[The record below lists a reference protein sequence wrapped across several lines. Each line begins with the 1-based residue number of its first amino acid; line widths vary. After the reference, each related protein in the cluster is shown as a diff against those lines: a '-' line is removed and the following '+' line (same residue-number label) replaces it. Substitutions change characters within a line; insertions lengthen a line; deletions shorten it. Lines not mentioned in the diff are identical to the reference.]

1 MKKLKC
7 LMFVAAVA
15 CLLVG
20 CRKPVE
26 VSFGKDT
33 QEIEAQ
39 GGSFE
44 VEVKSNGEWTID
56 ATPEWLAVSP
66 MSGTGNATLTLT
78 AQPNNT
84 SGSRSGE
91 VKASTKDNSAI
102 LTVNQGSGTF
112 LTLSPTSID
121 CGGAGGEFNV
131 SVTSNINWAVSQ
143 LPDWA
148 ICTPM
153 DGEGNA
159 TVTLTIAPV
168 VDELSTSREADV
180 VFGNGENHMTLH
192 VTQYPDPQFTISATP
207 DLLEMVCGG
216 ESKPI
221 TVSCDGAWTAS
232 ATADWVT
239 LDKIQG
245 EGDAE
250 IMVTAAE
257 NPNFEPREA
266 WVVLVSSTEMKAI
279 VTVRQEATPDPHFL
293 EVSPQSFSFGKE
305 GGEQTL
311 TIACDTEWKI
321 EMGVDW
327 LSLSETMGTGN
338 ATLTLT
344 AAPNNISEPRDVV
357 FAVDSEGLSCRIEVT
372 QEAGD
377 EPVWASFAM
386 DTLFVA
392 YAGGTT
398 AVELTSNTLWSLQ
411 ASSWV
416 SNLPN
421 YPTQGD
427 AMIYPIFDN
436 NSSETPR
443 YGFIKALHNGQV
455 LAEMVVAQEGKPD
468 LLETDVTEIEVG
480 PEGGVFIIHVNSNQ
494 SWSALTD
501 VMWMHCDPTAG
512 FGNGDIKLTVDAMM
526 STRPRIGYIQLKAAS
541 GKLVEIT
548 VNQHQ

>member
-1 MKKLKC
+1 
-7 LMFVAAVA
+7 MFVAAVA

-102 LTVNQGSGTF
+102 LTVNQGFGTF

-121 CGGAGGEFNV
+121 CGDAGGEFNV

-153 DGEGNA
+153 EGEGNA
-159 TVTLTIAPV
+159 TVTLTIAPI

-245 EGDAE
+245 EGNAE

-501 VMWMHCDPTAG
+501 VMWMHCD
-512 FGNGDIKLTVDAMM
+512 
-526 STRPRIGYIQLKAAS
+526 RIG
-541 GKLVEIT
+541 EIGG
-548 VNQHQ
+548 NNGQPAPIRR

>member
-1 MKKLKC
+1 MKNLKY
-7 LMFVAAVA
+7 LLFVAAVA
-15 CLLVG
+15 FAIVG
-20 CRKPVE
+20 CRKPVD
-26 VSFGKDT
+26 VSFAVAT
-33 QEIEAQ
+33 QEMEAA
-39 GGSFE
+39 GGS
-44 VEVKSNGEWTID
+44 VEVALNSNGEWTIEST
-56 ATPEWLAVSP
+56 AEWLTVSP
-66 MSGTGNATLTLT
+66 MSGSGNATLTLT
-78 AQPNNT
+78 AQANAT
-84 SGSRSGE
+84 EDSRSAQI
-91 VKASTKDNSAI
+91 KAITKDNAATMNLTQNALEYY
-102 LTVNQGSGTF
+102 LTVSPKVIQCGSN
-112 LTLSPTSID
+112 
-121 CGGAGGEFNV
+121 GGEFTV
-131 SVTSNINWAVSQ
+131 SVSSNVDWEVG
-143 LPDWA
+143 LPQWISSTVTHGSD
-148 ICTPM
+148 
-153 DGEGNA
+153 NA
-159 TVTLTIAPV
+159 TVTLTVMPIDGEMA
-168 VDELSTSREADV
+168 DSREGDV
-180 VFGNGENHMTLH
+180 FFGNSSYGDIVHVIQTVDPILSIDVRPKNLEFVSAGETKS
-192 VTQYPDPQFTISATP
+192 VFVFTEDSWSATV
-207 DLLEMVCGG
+207 DV
-216 ESKPI
+216 
-221 TVSCDGAWTAS
+221 
-232 ATADWVT
+232 DWVT
-239 LDKIQG
+239 LSKTEGQG
-245 EGDAE
+245 NGEVS
-250 IMVTAAE
+250 VTLGE
-257 NPNFEPREA
+257 NPEYVQRQTT
-266 WVVLVSSTEMKAI
+266 VVFTSGGNMTAFLSIS
-279 VTVRQEATPDPHFL
+279 QEALPDPHFL